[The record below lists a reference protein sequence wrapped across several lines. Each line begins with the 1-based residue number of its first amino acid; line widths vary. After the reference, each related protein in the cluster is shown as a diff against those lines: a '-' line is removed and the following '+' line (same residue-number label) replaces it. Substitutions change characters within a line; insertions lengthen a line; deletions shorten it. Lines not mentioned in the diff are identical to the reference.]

1 MALPAW
7 EVPENVGPG
16 QSWGA
21 GERGGRSPAPL
32 PPSLDKWA
40 RGRRRARGSSLRRS
54 AAPPASAPP
63 PRPALPAGGAG
74 PGSAASRF
82 FPWDRGI
89 APLFFPSHPPC
100 PGSRL
105 GEGSRGSPSRPGS
118 GRLVAASGTRGGGP
132 PGALLPLPSLPPWE
146 ALEDFLPLR
155 PPRCPPDMVGHLQ
168 LQGMDESLKEKSR
181 EGLLDSP
188 DSGLPPSPSP
198 PFYSLSPGE
207 GRAGGGS
214 SGADPP
220 AQGHRREAKD
230 GKVVRA
236 GEGREGEKRRESR
249 GAGGTARTRSLGA
262 PSAPPGL
269 RGTAGGFL
277 LCSGV
282 VAPQRGDISSDNKP
296 ESEARSSVPSCSTR
310 RSVPAASS
318 IGCAPASR
326 IPPGPQC
333 SHVCCSPCCKE
344 RGKRWLGQ
352 GTGGCPGSWCGDMG
366 WGSSLPLAGA
376 GFWGVRLHGQD
387 WSGGGP

>member
-1 MALPAW
+1 MSGRGRAGGPGKGEGAPRLPSHPLRINGPAGGGGRAAAACGGARPLRPRLPRRAQRSLPA
-7 EVPENVGPG
+7 GP
-16 QSWGA
+16 
-21 GERGGRSPAPL
+21 
-32 PPSLDKWA
+32 A
-40 RGRRRARGSSLRRS
+40 RA
-54 AAPPASAPP
+54 P
-63 PRPALPAGGAG
+63 PRPGSFRGAGGLRLFSSLLTLPA
-74 PGSAASRF
+74 
-82 FPWDRGI
+82 
-89 APLFFPSHPPC
+89 

-230 GKVVRA
+230 GKVMPYLLLNPTMPEMRPRMYPVFFGESIEVSPEPVQEIRCNSEVKYDSEKHYRDDIFYGPIPTVTTYSETVIAAPNCTWRNYKSQLIFEPRQKPLRFQSTTIIFPKRA
-236 GEGREGEKRRESR
+236 KNIY
-249 GAGGTARTRSLGA
+249 RTTLNYSLGCA
-262 PSAPPGL
+262 KRWFS
-269 RGTAGGFL
+269 
-277 LCSGV
+277 
-282 VAPQRGDISSDNKP
+282 
-296 ESEARSSVPSCSTR
+296 SSVQLELCEET
-310 RSVPAASS
+310 
-318 IGCAPASR
+318 
-326 IPPGPQC
+326 
-333 SHVCCSPCCKE
+333 SPCVIYSE
-344 RGKRWLGQ
+344 TL
-352 GTGGCPGSWCGDMG
+352 
-366 WGSSLPLAGA
+366 
-376 GFWGVRLHGQD
+376 
-387 WSGGGP
+387 